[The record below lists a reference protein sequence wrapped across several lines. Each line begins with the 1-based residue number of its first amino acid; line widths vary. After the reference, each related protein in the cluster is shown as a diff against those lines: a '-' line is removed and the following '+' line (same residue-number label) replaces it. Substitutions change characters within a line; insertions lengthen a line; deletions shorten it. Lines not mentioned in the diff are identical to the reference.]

1 MKRWYLA
8 AAIVAL
14 LLGILAFPMLG
25 DQFDPKLDGWYFSN
39 WKEESPNC
47 VGSCEFTW
55 DLYRQTFLG
64 VNPTHNC
71 VEAPLDCLYYD
82 IFKTCAAGGNCGGMA
97 LLALALYKYGG
108 YMGFCSPA
116 YFYTG
121 AEGPDRDDLHRAI
134 NIFQARQFSASG
146 VENFLELVDS
156 GDLNNADRAFYEVKE
171 NLGKG
176 DYPVLSLANS
186 FYGGENVHTVIPYA
200 VEENPAGYPTD
211 TKIMHIWDSNHPYD
225 EDPDHYADWNT
236 ANHLVIT
243 DDYDWSYT
251 SGSTLYSGSGWD
263 SAWCFCV
270 PMSKI
275 LHKSRQPMALDVM
288 FDALLTVFVSGPGAV
303 LSQVS
308 DEDGHRLFARP
319 RTSTEEI
326 WEKDPE
332 MRLEGAFR
340 WPYGGRSSP
349 DDPQLFF
356 LRQPDENRDREVS
369 FTVDGA
375 SYRLVLVSGGNIFQI
390 EGRSA
395 GSARDLI
402 SLSGSTE
409 NPYLRITT
417 SSPERTLSLRRLR
430 SKPGGDDWR
439 GLLLSDLTISA
450 ETTVTIATVGDLSAI
465 EVESTDTQLAFA
477 LSAQSKT
484 RTDLLSRDFGKLSA
498 PAGRRLQVGPTDWT
512 RLDTTSLKQI
522 FH

>member
-1 MKRWYLA
+1 MKKCYLA
-8 AAIVAL
+8 LAVLAL
-14 LLGILAFPMLG
+14 LLGILAFPTLG
-25 DQFDPKLDGWYFSN
+25 DPFDPELDGWYFSN
-39 WKEESPNC
+39 WREESPNC

-64 VNPTHNC
+64 VNPTHDC
-71 VEAPLDCLYYD
+71 VEAPLDCGYYE
-82 IFKTCAAGGNCGGMA
+82 IFKTCAAGGNCGGMS

-108 YMGFCSPA
+108 YVGFCSPA

-121 AEGPDRDDLHRAI
+121 AEGPDRDDLHRTI

-156 GDLNNADRAFYEVKE
+156 GDLNNADRAFSEVKE

-186 FYGGENVHTVIPYA
+186 FYGADAHTVIPYA
-200 VEENPAGYPTD
+200 VEENPAGYPPG

-225 EDPDHYADWNT
+225 EDPNHYADWNT
-236 ANHLVIT
+236 AHHLVIT
-243 DDYDWSYT
+243 DKYDWSYT
-251 SGSTLYSGSGWD
+251 SGSTHYSGSGWD

-275 LHKSRQPMALDVM
+275 LHKFRQPMALDLV

-308 DEDGHRLFARP
+308 DTAGHRLFARP
-319 RTSTEEI
+319 RTSTEEV
-326 WEKDPE
+326 WEVDPE
-332 MRLEGAFR
+332 SRLEGAFR
-340 WPYGGRSSP
+340 WPYGGSPSP

-356 LRQPDENRDREVS
+356 IRGPDEDEDREIS
-369 FTVDGA
+369 FAVNGA
-375 SYRLVLVSGGNIFQI
+375 SYRLVLLSGGDMFEL
-390 EGRSA
+390 EGTAA
-395 GSARDLI
+395 GPARDLI
-402 SLSGSTE
+402 SLSGSE
-409 NPYLRITT
+409 ANPYLRITT

-430 SKPGGDDWR
+430 GEPGGDDDWR
-439 GLLLSDLTISA
+439 GLLLSDLVISA

-465 EVESTDTQLAFA
+465 EVGSTGTQVAFA

-484 RTDLLSRDFGKLSA
+484 RADLLSRDFGKLSA
-498 PAGRRLQVGPTDWT
+498 PAGRRLQVGPADWT
-512 RLDTTSLKQI
+512 RLENTSLKQVLR
-522 FH
+522 